1 EYNLDVV
8 IGHLYTVTMPTSE
21 KSPTPDFMPL
31 EVIDQMDKSAVSV
44 TAFVKQLRSLNITK
58 LAEHEKKEYLDIVG
72 QYEDILESLL
82 TYIGNEKPKFE
93 YLQVAVAQARPDIY
107 ETLCSE
113 IDIETPNK
121 IYADISNLQKVVKD
135 RKQALGT
142 KRRDKVLRLVVMGG
156 AGVCLLVASITTAL
170 ITLASAGAA
179 TPLIVPI
186 ITTAFTIF
194 SGLGGFKLILD
205 IIQNGTENAKLTVI
219 DNNLATLEKHLGD
232 VRVKC
237 DELKNANRL
246 FSFDMRTKNFNV
258 IDHDHIQI
266 VEAYVSQSNN
276 FTGDQC
282 HMCRLMII
290 CKRLAK
296 IEDVIRNGV

>member
-1 EYNLDVV
+1 
-8 IGHLYTVTMPTSE
+8 MPTSE

-93 YLQVAVAQARPDIY
+93 YLQVAV
-107 ETLCSE
+107 
-113 IDIETPNK
+113 
-121 IYADISNLQKVVKD
+121 VKD

-205 IIQNGTENAKLTVI
+205 IIQHGTENAKLTVI